1 MVSTV
6 ALKTRPYGVLI
17 FILLLAFPAAE
28 LEAYGFLN
36 WCYGSDRIFTTQQ
49 QVDEFAARHSH
60 CEAFGF
66 GLTFHRQR
74 DEDGMITNV
83 AGLSAIRSVAFL
95 RLWFRRNLGASTP
108 PPDLSGFAGLTRI
121 ENQLEFKERS
131 CLEGSLN
138 GLSNLT
144 EVGSLAL
151 TDHCITNI
159 DFLSRVTQLS
169 DYGSYIRQNDALTS
183 IQGLSGMLF
192 AANLQ
197 VQGNPQLQSLR
208 GLHNL
213 QAVGSLL
220 SITDNPNLK
229 DCSALRNLLN
239 WPEGPIDINLGRL
252 PFFSNNGQACDEFL
266 SLFIPQRLAIVQFEA
281 GDGEIAL
288 YIDHADAGEFGGRAD
303 EWEVTCSVDDGI
315 TTREETWFFEPYYSP
330 YTLTNLDNFSEYVC
344 FVTAA
349 NASGTSPRSLPT
361 QAMTPEPSTG
371 LPAWL
376 LYEAAR
382 H

>member
-1 MVSTV
+1 MD
-6 ALKTRPYGVLI
+6 LKPWSYAALI
-17 FILLLAFPAAE
+17 FIALLFVSAAE
-28 LEAYGFLN
+28 LEANHFPN
-36 WCYGSDRIFTTQQ
+36 WCRGSDRTFNTQQ
-49 QVDEFAARHSH
+49 EVDEFAEKHSH

-66 GLTFHRQR
+66 GLTFHRHF
-74 DEDGMITNV
+74 DEEGMITNV

-95 RLWFRRNLGASTP
+95 RLWFRRDSGASTP

-121 ENQLEFKERS
+121 ENVLQFGERS
-131 CLEGSLN
+131 CLEGSLD
-138 GLSNLT
+138 GLSSLT

-159 DFLSRVTQLS
+159 DFLSRVTRLS

-183 IQGLSGMLF
+183 IDGLSGLRF

-197 VQGNPQLQSLR
+197 IAGNPQLQSLR

-220 SITDNPNLK
+220 SITDNPKVN
-229 DCSALRNLLN
+229 DCSALTTVLN
-239 WPEGPIDINLGRL
+239 WPEGPIDGNLGRM
-252 PFFSNNGQACDEFL
+252 PFFDNNGQACDEFL
-266 SLFIPQRLAIVQFEA
+266 SLFIPQRPAIVRFEA

-288 YIDHADAGEFGGRAD
+288 YIDHADSQERGGRAD
-303 EWEVTCSVDDGI
+303 EWEVTCSINDGI
-315 TTREETWFFEPYYSP
+315 TTREETWFFEPFGSP
-330 YTLTNLDNFSEYVC
+330 PTLTNLDNFSEYVC

-349 NASGTSPRSLPT
+349 NASGRSRPSMPT
-361 QAMTPEPSTG
+361 QVMTPEPSTG